1 MNKLNIKLIVG
12 STRAN
17 RFSEKPAQWIH
28 DLAAARPEIELER
41 LDLRD
46 YPLPFF
52 EEPLPPGFARDNYTN
67 PAIIRWREKVREADG
82 FIICTP
88 EYNHGYPAILKNALD
103 TVYHAWSRKAVAFVS
118 WGGAGGTRGVEQL
131 RLVTI
136 ELDMAPIALLVHIP
150 RAVVHQGDC
159 QIDTEQNR
167 GNAASLLDNLIC
179 GTAPSKR
186 RASAPRERHSMP
198 RTRST
203 TTRAASSRARARRP
217 RRRAPRSRAP
227 TAESPPR
234 GSRSTLA
241 GRIPQ
246 DVADARSHRA

>member
-17 RFSEKPAQWIH
+17 RFSEKPAQWMH

-136 ELDMAPIALLVHIP
+136 ELDMAPIRFAVHIP
-150 RAVVHQGDC
+150 EPWFIKEIG

-167 GNAASLLDNLIC
+167 GNAASLLDNLIWW
-179 GTAPSKR
+179 
-186 RASAPRERHSMP
+186 ASALKAARER
-198 RTRST
+198 
-203 TTRAASSRARARRP
+203 AA
-217 RRRAPRSRAP
+217 
-227 TAESPPR
+227 
-234 GSRSTLA
+234 
-241 GRIPQ
+241 
-246 DVADARSHRA
+246 